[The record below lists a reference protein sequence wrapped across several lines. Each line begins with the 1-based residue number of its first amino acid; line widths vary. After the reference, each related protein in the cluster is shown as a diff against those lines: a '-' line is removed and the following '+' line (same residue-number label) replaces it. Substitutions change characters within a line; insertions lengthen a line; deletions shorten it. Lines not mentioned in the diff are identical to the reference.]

1 MLIFLFVCLFVWVF
15 TRVVIFCLQTDQVD
29 VRIKALNLAG
39 RIFAQPNHCSGE
51 IYRDLFVEFLRRFSD
66 KSAEV
71 RMAALKCGKQ
81 CYLANPSG
89 NKASGVLSNIH
100 KAFSL
105 FALFLY
111 FCLSLIILVS
121 FLDFLMSQLPFKSA
135 Y

>member
-1 MLIFLFVCLFVWVF
+1 
-15 TRVVIFCLQTDQVD
+15 
-29 VRIKALNLAG
+29 
-39 RIFAQPNHCSGE
+39 
-51 IYRDLFVEFLRRFSD
+51 
-66 KSAEV
+66 
-71 RMAALKCGKQ
+71 MAALKCGKQ

>member
-1 MLIFLFVCLFVWVF
+1 M
-15 TRVVIFCLQTDQVD
+15 
-29 VRIKALNLAG
+29 RIKALNLAG

-89 NKASGVLSNIH
+89 NKASGVLSNFHI
-100 KAFSL
+100 ALSL
-105 FALFLY
+105 FALVLY
-111 FCLSLIILVS
+111 FYLSSNNPGVI
-121 FLDFLMSQLPFKSA
+121 P
-135 Y
+135 